1 VTKNFAGYTDS
12 ARNASKNLK
21 TKFST
26 EKGVVDLP
34 EKEYV
39 DFLQESPAPAS

>member
-1 VTKNFAGYTDS
+1 MNYAGYTDS
-12 ARNASKNLK
+12 PRNASKNLMAK
-21 TKFST
+21 SYT
-26 EKGVVDLP
+26 ENGIVDLP